1 MPVHEGDLVT
11 ARGRDGVWRVVWVRH
26 GAARLTAVD
35 GTGGVTGT
43 TVAVDDLALVEV
55 DEGA

>member
-35 GTGGVTGT
+35 GTGGVTRT
-43 TVAVDDLALVEV
+43 TVAVGDLVLVEA

>member
-1 MPVHEGDLVT
+1 MPLHEADLVT

-26 GAARLTAVD
+26 GAARLASVD

-43 TVAVDDLALVEV
+43 TVAVEDLTLVEV

>member
-26 GAARLTAVD
+26 GAARLAAVD

-43 TVAVDDLALVEV
+43 TVAVEDLVPVAPE
-55 DEGA
+55 EEA

>member
-1 MPVHEGDLVT
+1 MAVHEGDLVT

-26 GAARLTAVD
+26 GAARLAAVD

-43 TVAVDDLALVEV
+43 TVAVVDVALVEV

>member
-26 GAARLTAVD
+26 GAARLAAVD

-43 TVAVDDLALVEV
+43 TVAVGGLALVEV
-55 DEGA
+55 DEGV

>member
-11 ARGRDGVWRVVWVRH
+11 ARSRDGVWRVVWVRH

-43 TVAVDDLALVEV
+43 TVSVEDLALVEPE
-55 DEGA
+55 EGA

>member
-1 MPVHEGDLVT
+1 VPVHEGDLVT

-26 GAARLTAVD
+26 GAARLAAVD

-43 TVAVDDLALVEV
+43 TVAVVDLALVEPE
-55 DEGA
+55 EGA